1 MLTHLLTVRINF
13 QVYEY
18 EAYDSVL
25 TLLQIKRVY
34 IKQGRET
41 IIAYYRILGY
51 VGLG

>member
-13 QVYEY
+13 QLYEY

-25 TLLQIKRVY
+25 TLLQCKRVY

-51 VGLG
+51 FGLG